1 MAAGDYAQ
9 AVDMA
14 QRAVAGA
21 PEDAG
26 YRTQLAQAY
35 LRAGRFLSADQAFA
49 DVIRLMPDNDKARV
63 GQAVARV
70 AQADRAGARAALAEV
85 RNAPADDYGLAL
97 ALAGD
102 TARAVE
108 VLEPAARG
116 MRGTSRTR
124 QNLALAYA
132 LDGQWEKRSEEHT
145 SELQSLMRISYAVF
159 CLKKQKTRT

>member
-1 MAAGDYAQ
+1 
-9 AVDMA
+9 MA

-70 AQADRAGARAALAEV
+70 AQGDRAGARAALAEV
-85 RNAPADDYGLAL
+85 RN
-97 ALAGD
+97 
-102 TARAVE
+102 
-108 VLEPAARG
+108 
-116 MRGTSRTR
+116 
-124 QNLALAYA
+124 
-132 LDGQWEKRSEEHT
+132 RSEEHT
-145 SELQSLMRISYAVF
+145 SELQSLMRISYAVL
-159 CLKKQKTRT
+159 CLKKKTQTDIKN

>member
-1 MAAGDYAQ
+1 
-9 AVDMA
+9 MA

-21 PEDAG
+21 LEDAG

-70 AQADRAGARAALAEV
+70 AQGDRAGARAALAEV
-85 RNAPADDYGLAL
+85 RNAPAADYGPAL

-102 TARAVE
+102 TAREVE

-116 MRGTSRTR
+116 MRGTSRPLP
-124 QNLALAYA
+124 NPAPASVCSA
-132 LDGQWEKRSEEHT
+132 SGGEAGWPD
-145 SELQSLMRISYAVF
+145 V
-159 CLKKQKTRT
+159 